1 MLILKVGEF
10 DPQQWEAYRWERAN
24 NLRYKVDSE
33 VDWEKSVNYIYDCA
47 DLFKIET
54 PRYYFLPKGDPRM
67 EDAWGTASGERRVNL
82 REDAFWTTAIHEMA
96 HIIQNSHQGRWEKFS
111 VEYQEN
117 DWSSHGS
124 IFCGI
129 LAILYEEFG
138 LWPKDKE
145 HLTTVE
151 FNEGHQDPDFYYMR
165 RHELWDMGIMLPK
178 DLSFEANMTNW
189 LKQHNRIGR
198 INRAIGT
205 EAQRFFEMMLLHEE
219 DPLWAKARELGAIE
233 PCHLFGDE
241 VDDEEF
247 LEMLLRPA
255 HGYNLDLHDKHEAT
269 PEGCKKLRNRLKRGV
284 NDTLKECRQQ
294 VIDEVIGQY
303 NDYLLYNYPEVISA
317 VFGEEE
323 ECESI
328 QH

>member
-1 MLILKVGEF
+1 MLILNVGGL

-24 NLRYKVDSE
+24 NLRYKVE
-33 VDWEKSVNYIYDCA
+33 NGIDWEKSVDYIYDCA
-47 DLFKIET
+47 DLFKIKT

-82 REDAFWTTAIHEMA
+82 REDAGWTTAIHEMA
-96 HIIQNSHQGRWEKFS
+96 HIIQSSHQRRWEEYTI
-111 VEYQEN
+111 EYQEN
-117 DWSSHGS
+117 DWSPHGS

-138 LWPKDKE
+138 LWPEGKE

-178 DLSFEANMTNW
+178 DLSFEVNMTNW

-205 EAQRFFEMMLLHEE
+205 QAQHIFEMMLIHEE

-233 PCHLFGDE
+233 PNQLFGDE

-247 LEMLLRPA
+247 LDMLLQPA
-255 HGYNLDLHDKHEAT
+255 HGYTLDLQHKHEAT
-269 PEGCKKLRNRLKRGV
+269 PEGCKKLRRKLKKGI
-284 NDTLKECRQQ
+284 NETLQECRQQ
-294 VIDEVIGQY
+294 VIDEAIGQY
-303 NDYLLYNYPEVISA
+303 NEYLLYNYPEVMSA
-317 VFGEEE
+317 LQEEEE
-323 ECESI
+323 ECEWI

>member
-1 MLILKVGEF
+1 MIILNVGGF

-47 DLFKIET
+47 DLFKIEA
-54 PRYYFLPKGDPRM
+54 PRYYFLPKSDPRM

-96 HIIQNSHQGRWEKFS
+96 HIIKNSCWRNDS
-111 VEYQEN
+111 VKDEN
-117 DWSSHGS
+117 DWSPHGS

-138 LWPKDKE
+138 LWPEDKE

-151 FNEGHQDPDFYYMR
+151 INEGHQDPDFYYMR
-165 RHELWDMGIMLPK
+165 RQELWDMGIMLPK

-205 EAQRFFEMMLLHEE
+205 EAQRIFEMMLLHEE

-247 LEMLLRPA
+247 LDMLLHPA
-255 HGYNLDLHDKHEAT
+255 HGYSLDLQHKHEAT
-269 PEGCKKLRNRLKRGV
+269 PEGCKKLRRKLKKGI
-284 NDTLKECRQQ
+284 NETLEECRQQ
-294 VIDEVIGQY
+294 VIDEAIGQY
-303 NDYLLYNYPEVISA
+303 NDYLLYNYPEVMSA
-317 VFGEEE
+317 LQEEEE
-323 ECESI
+323 ECEWI